1 MHIAKLLGRSINHPK
16 ERQLTENRR
25 FGLKNEVSTIF
36 VSFDM
41 HNELRMSSRTTA
53 VAVAVNAISG
63 MSNLRNFNLSALK
76 FSLKTDNRLKM
87 HAALSENHINSH
99 EHIF

>member
-1 MHIAKLLGRSINHPK
+1 
-16 ERQLTENRR
+16 
-25 FGLKNEVSTIF
+25 
-36 VSFDM
+36 
-41 HNELRMSSRTTA
+41 MSSRTTA

-87 HAALSENHINSH
+87 HEKLSENHINSR